1 MKKNRINQWLS
12 LATVTSFLVIM
23 LTSMAYALPMNS
35 TEIADELISRHSIGQ
50 YYYGAEIVGY
60 SAVIGS
66 WGQFY
71 RSAGEIDTEYSFIE
85 SWTVVESGQYVG
97 SAVVAWCL
105 DREPNFSPIVPEPCT
120 FILLGAGLAGLAFMR
135 RLKHA

>member
-1 MKKNRINQWLS
+1 
-12 LATVTSFLVIM
+12 
-23 LTSMAYALPMNS
+23 MAYALPMNS

-50 YYYGAEIVGY
+50 NYYDAEIVGY

-71 RSAGEIDTEYSFIE
+71 KSAGDIDTEYSFIE
-85 SWTVVESGQYVG
+85 SWTIVESGQYIG

-105 DREPNFSPIVPEPCT
+105 DREPNFNAIVPEPGT

-135 RLKHA
+135 RLKHV